1 MSLEKREAT
10 AGATTGGVST
20 AGLRDMAGLPEVCTR
35 ITL

>member
-1 MSLEKREAT
+1 MSLERRERT
-10 AGATTGGVST
+10 AGTTTGGVSA